1 MTLQDIG
8 SAIRRIE
15 FLMEEQKMLL
25 DEIKTRMN
33 NHEYN
38 EHDYKVSNFTP
49 LPTEENGD
57 VEYYD
62 PDGWN

>member
-38 EHDYKVSNFTP
+38 EHDY
-49 LPTEENGD
+49 EN
-57 VEYYD
+57 
-62 PDGWN
+62 

>member
-25 DEIKTRMN
+25 DEIKNRMN

-38 EHDYKVSNFTP
+38 ENDYKVSSFTP

-57 VEYYD
+57 IEYYD

>member
-38 EHDYKVSNFTP
+38 ENDYKVSSFTP

>member
-25 DEIKTRMN
+25 DEIKNRMN

-38 EHDYKVSNFTP
+38 ENDYKVSSFTP

>member
-1 MTLQDIG
+1 
-8 SAIRRIE
+8 
-15 FLMEEQKMLL
+15 MEEQKMLL

-38 EHDYKVSNFTP
+38 EIDYKVSSFTP

>member
-38 EHDYKVSNFTP
+38 DYKLQGFTP

>member
-1 MTLQDIG
+1 
-8 SAIRRIE
+8 
-15 FLMEEQKMLL
+15 MEEQKMLL
-25 DEIKTRMN
+25 DEIKNRMN

-38 EHDYKVSNFTP
+38 ENDYKVSSFTP

>member
-57 VEYYD
+57 VEYLSLIHI
-62 PDGWN
+62 